1 MTNDIKILKEDR
13 RRNMKKFTDHFL
25 WGASTSAFQVEGG
38 YNEGGRG
45 LATTDV
51 QKVPEGT
58 ADTKV
63 AADHYHHWK
72 EDVAL
77 MAELGLK
84 AYRMSFSW
92 SRIMPDET
100 LKPNEEGLAFYDQL
114 IDALLEN
121 NIEPLVTLYH
131 FECPQALVEAFGGW
145 KSRKMVD
152 AYAAYAEVCFRHFK
166 GRVKTWVTVN
176 EQLIATAAGN
186 LNGNHEKDPVQ
197 NLRNIYQ
204 MSYHVSLAEHKA
216 FALLREID
224 PSAKI
229 GPVCAIQVV
238 YPLTSKA
245 QDVSA
250 AWQAEE
256 LMEFYMLD
264 MSVRGAYSPFVTSY
278 LKNHDLYPVTEKED
292 EAVLKGSTCDFI
304 GVNYYFS
311 VCAKEKT
318 GPINYNQPPFWV
330 SDLYDICANPYLE
343 KTEWMDMGIDPDGLR
358 TGMEKIYQRYQL
370 PMIVTENGMAVS
382 ETPDENGEIN
392 DTYRIEYIQAHLLQ
406 IHKMIEEGVPVFGY
420 CPWSFVDVVSSHQ
433 GFAKR
438 YGLVYIDRTE
448 TDPKECARIKK
459 KSFSWYQTVI
469 RNNGF

>member
-1 MTNDIKILKEDR
+1 MDRMTYR
-13 RRNMKKFTDHFL
+13 FPDHFM

-58 ADTKV
+58 ADTKI
-63 AADHYHHWK
+63 AADHYHHWR
-72 EDVAL
+72 EDVSL

-84 AYRMSFSW
+84 TYRMSFSW

-100 LKPNEEGLAFYDQL
+100 LVPNKEGLAFYDQL

-121 NIEPLVTLYH
+121 HIEPFVTLYH

-145 KSRKMVD
+145 KSRKMAD

-166 GRVKTWVTVN
+166 GRVRKWVTVN

-186 LNGNHEKDPVQ
+186 LNGNYEKDPVK
-197 NLRNIYQ
+197 NLKNIWQ
-204 MSYHVSLAEHKA
+204 MSYHVSLAEHRA

-224 PSAKI
+224 PEALI

-238 YPLTSKA
+238 YPHSSRPE
-245 QDVSA
+245 DVAA

-256 LMEFYMLD
+256 MMEFYMLD

-278 LKNHDLYPVTEKED
+278 LKTHNLYPKTDPAD
-292 EAVLKGSTCDFI
+292 EAVLKGSAPDFI

-311 VCAKEKT
+311 VCAKKKE
-318 GPINYNQPPFWV
+318 GPVNYNQPPFWV
-330 SDLYDICANPYLE
+330 SDLYDICDNPYLK
-343 KTEWMDMGIDPDGLR
+343 KTEWMNMGIDPEGLR

-370 PMIVTENGMAVS
+370 PMIITENGMAVS
-382 ETPDENGEIN
+382 ETPDENGEID
-392 DTYRIEYIQAHLLQ
+392 DTYRIEYIHAHLKQVQ
-406 IHKMIEEGVPVFGY
+406 IMLEEGIDIMGY

-448 TDPKECARIKK
+448 TDPKDCARIRK
-459 KSFSWYQTVI
+459 KSFFWYQNVI
-469 RNNGF
+469 RQNGIE

>member
-1 MTNDIKILKEDR
+1 MERESEK
-13 RRNMKKFTDHFL
+13 MKYFTDKFL

-84 AYRMSFSW
+84 TYRMSFSW

-100 LKPNEEGLAFYDQL
+100 LRPNKEGLAFYDNL

-121 NIEPLVTLYH
+121 HIEPLVTLYH

-145 KSRKMVD
+145 KSRKMTD
-152 AYAAYAEVCFRHFK
+152 AFEAYARVCFEHFR
-166 GRVKTWVTVN
+166 GRVKKWVTVN

-197 NLRNIYQ
+197 NLKNIWQ

-216 FALLREID
+216 FAALREID
-224 PSAKI
+224 PQAEI

-238 YPLTSKA
+238 YPLTSRP
-245 QDVSA
+245 QDISA

-256 LMEFYMLD
+256 LMEFCLLD
-264 MSVRGAYSPFVTSY
+264 MSVRGAYSPFVRSY
-278 LKNHDLYPVTEKED
+278 LKSHDLSPHTEEGD
-292 EAVLKGSTCDFI
+292 EEILKGTTCDFI

-311 VCAKEKT
+311 VCAREKT
-318 GPINYNQPPFWV
+318 GPVNYNQPPFWI
-330 SDLYDICANPYLE
+330 SDLYDICDNPYLE
-343 KTEWMDMGIDPDGLR
+343 KTEWMNMGIDPDGLR

-370 PMIVTENGMAVS
+370 PMIITENGMAVS
-382 ETPDENGEIN
+382 EQPDENGEIH
-392 DTYRIEYIQAHLLQ
+392 DSYRIEYLHAHLLE
-406 IHKMIEEGVPVFGY
+406 IHRMLEEGIEIRGY

-438 YGLVYIDRTE
+438 YGLVYVDRTE
-448 TDPKECARIKK
+448 TDPKDCRRIRKD
-459 KSFSWYQTVI
+459 SYFWYQKVI
-469 RNNGF
+469 RDNGIEDEMC

>member
-1 MTNDIKILKEDR
+1 
-13 RRNMKKFTDHFL
+13 MKHFTENFL

-38 YNEGGRG
+38 YSEGGRG

-63 AADHYHHWK
+63 ASDHYHHWR
-72 EDVAL
+72 EDVQL

-100 LKPNEEGLAFYDQL
+100 LKVNEEGLAFYDDL
-114 IDALLEN
+114 INALLEHH
-121 NIEPLVTLYH
+121 IEPIVTLYH

-145 KSRKMVD
+145 KSRKMCD
-152 AYAAYAEVCFRHFK
+152 AYAEYARVCFTHFK
-166 GRVKTWVTVN
+166 GRVKKWVTVN

-186 LNGNHEKDPVQ
+186 LNGNHEKDPKK
-197 NLRNIYQ
+197 NLQIIWQ
-204 MSYHVSLAEHKA
+204 MSYHVSLAEHMA

-224 PSAKI
+224 PEAMI
-229 GPVCAIQVV
+229 GPVCAMQVV

-245 QDVSA
+245 EDIMV

-256 LMEFYMLD
+256 LTEFCLLD
-264 MSVRGAYSPFVTSY
+264 MSVRGAYSPFVTHY
-278 LKNHDLYPVTEKED
+278 LKTHDLLPEREPGD
-292 EAVLKGSTCDFI
+292 ETILKTSSPDFI

-311 VCAKEKT
+311 ICAKEKT
-318 GPINYNQPPFWV
+318 GPVNYNQPPFWI
-330 SDLYDICANPYLE
+330 SDLYDICENPYLR
-343 KTEWMDMGIDPDGLR
+343 KTEWMNMGIDPEGIR

-370 PMIVTENGMAVS
+370 PMIITENGMAVS
-382 ETPDENGEIN
+382 EQPDEQGKIH
-392 DTYRIEYIQAHLLQ
+392 DPYRIEYLYEHLEQ
-406 IHKMIEEGVPVFGY
+406 IHIMLEENIPVMGY
-420 CPWSFVDVVSSHQ
+420 CPWSFVDVVSYHQ

-438 YGLVYIDRTE
+438 YGLSRRPSGLRKT
-448 TDPKECARIKK
+448 
-459 KSFSWYQTVI
+459 
-469 RNNGF
+469 N